1 MKVLFHENQVPA
13 TLPTRRGG
21 ETGGNFERVK
31 LSSAGILWNFLKNP
45 SLSS

>member
-13 TLPTRRGG
+13 TLPTRRGS
-21 ETGGNFERVK
+21 ETGGNFKPVK
-31 LSSAGILWNFLKNP
+31 LSSTRILWNFLKNP